1 MNSIKPHFFFFIRAC
16 SNCPLWK
23 RNGGGGGPTSSSTN
37 TSLGIYFNIRRL
49 HDSGVEDKARHLDDI
64 SSAG

>member
-23 RNGGGGGPTSSSTN
+23 RDVGGGPTSSSTN

-49 HDSGVEDKARHLDDI
+49 HDSGAEAKARHLGDI
-64 SSAG
+64 SPAG